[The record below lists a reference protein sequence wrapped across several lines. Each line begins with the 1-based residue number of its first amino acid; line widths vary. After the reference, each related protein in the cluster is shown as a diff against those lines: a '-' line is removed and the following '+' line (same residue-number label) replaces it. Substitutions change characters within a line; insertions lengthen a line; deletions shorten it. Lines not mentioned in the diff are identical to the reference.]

1 MTLQSKKDT
10 TVTDFNFSDEI
21 IELYEAT
28 AVRNVNEAI
37 AILFHAFLLESGL
50 NPKVR

>member
-10 TVTDFNFSDEI
+10 TVTDFSFSDEI

-37 AILFHAFLLESGL
+37 AILFHNFLLESGL